1 MTLQPITAENNKK
14 TDLPEDMQISES
26 ENHPVFIDYN
36 ASYVV
41 LIMRVHIATGS
52 PSSICLL
59 LYGRA

>member
-41 LIMRVHIATGS
+41 LIMRVHIAALS
-52 PSSICLL
+52 AQRL
-59 LYGRA
+59 